1 MKFEIYDLG
10 FDCYR
15 VVEKSLFNEVNVFD
29 VTDVENLMNIIK
41 DISMNAR
48 INRQKQPKFI
58 FLF

>member
-48 INRQKQPKFI
+48 NNRQKQPKFV
-58 FLF
+58 FYF

>member
-1 MKFEIYDLG
+1 MQFEVYEIGVDK
-10 FDCYR
+10 YR

-29 VTDVENLMNIIK
+29 VTHAENLMNIIK

-48 INRQKQPKFI
+48 NNRHKQPKFI

>member
-1 MKFEIYDLG
+1 MQFEVYEIGVDK
-10 FDCYR
+10 YR

-29 VTDVENLMNIIK
+29 VTHAENLMNIIK

-48 INRQKQPKFI
+48 NNRYKQPKFI